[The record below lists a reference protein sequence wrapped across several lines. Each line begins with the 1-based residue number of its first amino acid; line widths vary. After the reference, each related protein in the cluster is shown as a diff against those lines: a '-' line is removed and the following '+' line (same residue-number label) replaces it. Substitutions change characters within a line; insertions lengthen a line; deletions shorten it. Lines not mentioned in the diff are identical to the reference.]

1 MSPAYFRQLNLIVF
15 VMGLS
20 STHMVWS
27 QSLVEYLPGFPGK
40 LPFKLETG
48 YIGVGES
55 EDLQMFYYFVESERS
70 PDTDPLLIWIQG
82 GPGCSGFT
90 GLAYI
95 MGPLMFD
102 YTDTN
107 STIPSLVLNPYSWTK
122 VSNIIFIDQPVGTGF
137 TYPKTP
143 GAYESN
149 DTISGYLAY
158 EFLQKWIIN
167 HPKFQKNPLY
177 VAGDSFGGIIVP
189 LVVDHVYDGIKAGSE
204 PHLNMKG
211 YILGNPITDYFVDYN
226 GRIPYAHRMGL
237 LSDELYL
244 SAKESCN
251 GNYVSVDPSN
261 HLCKNVLERLNQ
273 CVEKIFILDISE
285 PWCAL
290 LSGKGVLLSHH
301 MPPEDEINARRFLQS
316 SAPLR
321 AKSWC
326 RAMNYLFSL
335 KWANIKLV
343 QEALHV
349 REGTIIEW
357 VRCNRTLPIESYTND
372 VDSTIKYHKKFVDQ
386 TDCKALIYSGDHDL
400 GAPHSGTEEW
410 IRSLKLQIK
419 SDWRP
424 WFVEGQIA
432 GYTSAYFNNKSE
444 LTYATVKGAGHTAP
458 EFKPLECLFLI
469 DRWLSRKPL

>member
-1 MSPAYFRQLNLIVF
+1 MSPAYFWQLNLIIVLI
-15 VMGLS
+15 MGLS
-20 STHMVWS
+20 LSTHMVWS
-27 QSLVEYLPGFPGK
+27 QSVVEYLPGFPGE

-48 YIGVGES
+48 YIGVGVS
-55 EDLQMFYYFVESERS
+55 EEIQLFYYFLESERS
-70 PDTDPLLIWIQG
+70 PENDPLLLWLQG
-82 GPGCSGFT
+82 GPGCSGFS
-90 GLAYI
+90 GLVFE
-95 MGPLMFD
+95 MGPLAFD
-102 YTDTN
+102 YAANTQT
-107 STIPSLVLNPYSWTK
+107 TIPALVLNPYSWTK
-122 VSNIIFIDQPVGTGF
+122 ISNIIFLDQPVGAGF
-137 TYPKTP
+137 SYAESPDAYKT
-143 GAYESN
+143 N
-149 DTISGYLAY
+149 DTLSANLTY
-158 EFLQKWIIN
+158 EFLKKWLIN
-167 HPKFQKNPLY
+167 HPNYQKNPLY
-177 VAGDSFGGIIVP
+177 IAGESYCGILLP
-189 LVVDHVYDGIKAGSE
+189 LVVDQVYNGIKAGSK

-226 GRIPYAHRMGL
+226 GRIPYAHKMGL
-237 LSDELYL
+237 LSDEIYQ
-244 SAKESCN
+244 SAKKNCH
-251 GNYVSVDPSN
+251 GNYQSVDPN
-261 HLCKNVLERLNQ
+261 NYKCKNDIKRVNQ
-273 CVEKIFILDISE
+273 CIEKIRTDHILE
-285 PWCAL
+285 PWCDMDSA
-290 LSGKGVLLSHH
+290 KREVLSHH
-301 MPPEDEINARRFLQS
+301 MPPEDEIYFRRSLQS
-316 SAPLR
+316 SAPLHAK

-326 RAMNYLFSL
+326 R
-335 KWANIKLV
+335 
-343 QEALHV
+343 
-349 REGTIIEW
+349 GTIIEW